1 MTDKQ
6 KIFDTFLDDLLVDSV
21 FIPNKKD
28 DEDEEERKKKE
39 AERLKEIQE
48 DIKVQPTFDEQPVEE
63 EQSKVISEDELIKT
77 PVSKTQQKVFDSF
90 IEEVEELK
98 EEDDEK
104 ELSYTR
110 RVKYGAA
117 QEPTIAGSTTRLV
130 KAGFQAAISDETFSE
145 AARRIEKE
153 RQEEILQ
160 DFPEFRGREED
171 LAVLS
176 GRMGVAVTD
185 PVTFF
190 IPWVKIAKA
199 GKVASAATGASVA
212 TADIALREKAL
223 YGEVS
228 PTSLALAAGL
238 GAGSTVMGDLIAR
251 RVMPSKNAKVNHINE
266 KGDVVSTPLKDVTPP
281 VVPKL
286 TRKQQQEL
294 EEIGEEVYVESL
306 ETIQSFS
313 DNINTL
319 GLKYTERDV
328 IRNAIREIQDKLNT
342 KQFKNIK
349 KEDQLELF
357 PEMPSALTLTKQEQK
372 QLTRELYDYKQQL
385 QTLQKE
391 IDRKT
396 LIEQPENMSIVGV
409 HSFVKAYRKG
419 LLEGEVGENLIRAM
433 VHETVRP
440 LFGAVGGGVI
450 GVYTS
455 DDYDD
460 TGLTNAMVA
469 GAFFGAFSK
478 RLENVK
484 FGIKKSAK
492 NIALEESEKIFK
504 EKFRSVAK
512 RFFAGTHGAKL
523 QSGNP
528 IMQKFGRDAV
538 KIQGAN
544 LDPDQV
550 IGESVEEVA
559 FEMQDRYRNLLF
571 KSVGNASEDDIMAAG
586 RIVQQKGMPKKAK
599 YSFLENEDLANS
611 NAVRLANKI
620 ISVNN
625 QFKDEV
631 RRTGLQFNEVD
642 SYGLT
647 QLLDATYLKK
657 LGGRAEAINLVAD
670 MFKLQHKNNVGKV
683 VLGYSKSPLKELT
696 DGQAR
701 YKAIKYL
708 DRSDSLRRQSI
719 MDVEKLEKNTT
730 AFIKNN
736 KEAISKDET
745 LIQSARFFENNRVI
759 FDQEARALGKKLFIQ
774 DPITTNLEL
783 FKNTVPVAAFSK
795 RFGPKGQGID
805 DVARDLRKYYNQYG
819 DLESNLSLQKL
830 YKQDLK
836 DIGETVNAIF
846 GVHQVRHEPQ
856 EAARLFVLAMQTLLA
871 TTKLTYV
878 ALPSLGDLVQTMQNS
893 GFKSSYNSFIRQ
905 FKDTK
910 KSLPSREG
918 LGLRSE
924 QINEGIFGRAFT
936 KGRQYDGEIDRFIKE
951 STIDPTGRAT
961 RGLINFQRRF
971 FEAVQ
976 LGRVTRFAREFAFD
990 TGTFRAFNLGKELR
1004 TKGKLKTSKR
1014 RELSAMGLT
1023 PEAAKYLGKF
1033 KNMDDAF
1040 NDVTGKQ
1047 LLLRAGRRTADRD
1060 ALIPQVGN
1068 RRLFS
1073 QSKNPWVKFAGSFLS
1088 WAQAKSSQTNALLR
1102 RIEDGDAKLAVMML
1116 GSLSFYATIRQ
1127 LHVGLNPN
1135 EKYREEFNLGPEEV
1149 FQDTQSL
1156 IETLADAQQ
1165 FSGQMMPWYL
1175 DKVIQ
1180 SGKYAYGSPVEQVYP
1195 VVGMASDFYEALVK
1209 DIIFDQKYRSGILK
1223 ATETVVPGAKQII
1236 RRPGVGKFFGLDD
1249 SILEEAKA
1257 ADKPDTGPRITFKD
1271 GGPFEG
1277 KELSKDYPVASVA
1290 KNPSKRKDVM
1300 GTQSYS
1306 VQANQEPINPFTN
1319 KPYTDIYYNK
1329 LNSLT
1334 N

>member
-1 MTDKQ
+1 MTDQ
-6 KIFDTFLDDLLVDSV
+6 QEIFDTFFDDLLVDSV
-21 FIPNKKD
+21 SIPTKKD
-28 DEDEEERKKKE
+28 DEDEEERKRKE

-48 DIKVQPTFDEQPVEE
+48 EIETKPTFDEQPVEE
-63 EQSKVISEDELIKT
+63 ETEVISEEKIIKT
-77 PVSKTQQKVFDSF
+77 PVSKTEQQVLNSF
-90 IEEVEELK
+90 IDQIEEPK
-98 EEDDEK
+98 EEEEK

-117 QEPTIAGSTTRLV
+117 QEPTIAGSAARLL
-130 KAGFQAAISDETFSE
+130 KAGFQAAVSDETFSE
-145 AARRIEKE
+145 AAQRIEKN

-176 GRMGVAVTD
+176 GRMGVAVAD

-199 GKVASAATGASVA
+199 GKVASAATGAAVA
-212 TADIALREKAL
+212 TGDVALREKAL
-223 YGEVS
+223 YGEVN
-228 PTSLALAAGL
+228 PTSIALAAGL
-238 GAGSTVMGDLIAR
+238 GATSTVMGDLIAR
-251 RVMPSKNAKVNHINE
+251 RVMTSKNAKVNHIDE
-266 KGDVVSTPLKDVTPP
+266 KGDVVSTPLEDVTPP
-281 VVPKL
+281 VVSKL
-286 TRKQQQEL
+286 TKQQQQEL

-342 KQFKNIK
+342 KQFKNIA

-357 PEMPSALTLTKQEQK
+357 PEIPSALTLTKQEQK
-372 QLTRELYDYKQQL
+372 KLTRELYDYKQQL
-385 QTLQKE
+385 QTIQKE
-391 IDRKT
+391 IDTKT
-396 LIEQPENMSIVGV
+396 LIEQPQTMAIIGV
-409 HSFVKAYRKG
+409 ESFVKAYRKG
-419 LLEGEVGENLIRAM
+419 LLDGDTGQNLIRAL

-440 LFGAVGGGVI
+440 IFGAAAGGVI
-450 GVYTS
+450 GVYTA

-460 TGLTNAMVA
+460 SEVINAMKL
-469 GAFFGAFSK
+469 GAFLGFSAK

-484 FGIKKSAK
+484 PGIKKSIK
-492 NIALEESEKIFK
+492 NIFLNESEKIFK
-504 EKFRSVAK
+504 AKFRNVAK

-523 QSGNP
+523 QAGNP

-538 KIQGAN
+538 KIQGSSLN
-544 LDPDQV
+544 PDQV

-559 FEMQDRYRNLLF
+559 FEMNDRYRNSLF
-571 KSVGNASEDDIMAAG
+571 KSVGNASEDDVLAAG
-586 RIVQQKGMPKKAK
+586 RIVQQNGMPSKAN
-599 YSFLENEDLANS
+599 YSFLEDGDLANS

-620 ISVNN
+620 ISINN

-647 QLLDATYLKK
+647 QILDATYLEK
-657 LGGRAEAINLVAD
+657 LGGRDEAINLVAD

-701 YKAIKYL
+701 NKAIKYL
-708 DRSDSLRRQSI
+708 DSSDSLRRQSI
-719 MDVEKLEKNTT
+719 IDIEKLEKNTT

-759 FDQEARALGKKLFIQ
+759 FDQEARALGKNLFIQ

-805 DVARDLRKYYNQYG
+805 DIARDLRKYYNQYG
-819 DLESNLSLQKL
+819 DLKSNLSLQKL

-836 DIGETVNAIF
+836 DIGETVNALF
-846 GVHQVRHEPQ
+846 GVHQIRHEPQ
-856 EAARLFVLAMQTLLA
+856 EGARLAVLALQTILA
-871 TTKLTYV
+871 TTKLTKV

-893 GFKSSYNSFIRQ
+893 GFKASYNSFVRQ
-905 FKDTK
+905 FKNTK
-910 KSLPSREG
+910 NTLPSREG

-951 STIDPTGRAT
+951 STVDPTGRTT
-961 RGLINFQRRF
+961 RGLINFQRKF
-971 FEAVQ
+971 FEAIQ

-1004 TKGKLKTSKR
+1004 TKGKLKPSKR

-1023 PEAAKYLGKF
+1023 AEAATYLGKF
-1033 KNMDDAF
+1033 KSMDDAF
-1040 NDVTGKQ
+1040 NNVTGKQ

-1073 QSKNPWVKFAGSFLS
+1073 QSKSPWVKFMGSFLS

-1102 RIEDGDAKLAVMML
+1102 RIEDGDTKLAVMML
-1116 GSLSFYATIRQ
+1116 GSLSIYTTIRQ
-1127 LHVGLNPN
+1127 LQVALNPN
-1135 EKYREEFNLGPEEV
+1135 EKYREEFNLGPEEI
-1149 FQDTQSL
+1149 FKDTQSL

-1165 FSGQMMPWYL
+1165 FSGQMMPWYV
-1175 DKVIQ
+1175 DKIVQ
-1180 SGKYAYGSPVEQVYP
+1180 TGKFTYGSPVESLYP
-1195 VVGMASDFYEALVK
+1195 VVGLASDFYEGLIK
-1209 DIIFDQKYRSGILK
+1209 DIAFNQKYRTGVIK
-1223 ATETVVPGAKQII
+1223 IGETVLPGAKELT
-1236 RRPGVGKFFGLDD
+1236 RREEVGKFFGLDD
-1249 SILEEAKA
+1249 SIYEEAKE
-1257 ADKPDTGPRITFKD
+1257 ADKPDTGPRIQFV
-1271 GGPFEG
+1271 EG
-1277 KELSKDYPVASVA
+1277 KEVSKDYPVPSAA
-1290 KNPSKRKDVM
+1290 KNPSQRKDVM
-1300 GTQSYS
+1300 GLQSYET
-1306 VQANQEPINPFTN
+1306 QANLEPINPFTN
-1319 KPYTDIYYNK
+1319 KPYTDIYKKNMA
-1329 LNSLT
+1329 
-1334 N
+1334 

>member
-1 MTDKQ
+1 MTDQ
-6 KIFDTFLDDLLVDSV
+6 QEIFDTFFDDLLVDSV
-21 FIPNKKD
+21 SIPTKKD
-28 DEDEEERKKKE
+28 DEDEEERKRKE

-48 DIKVQPTFDEQPVEE
+48 EIEAQPTFDEQPVEE
-63 EQSKVISEDELIKT
+63 EETEVISEEEIIKT
-77 PVSKTQQKVFDSF
+77 PVSKTEQQMFDSF
-90 IEEVEELK
+90 MEEVEAPQ
-98 EEDDEK
+98 EEDER

-117 QEPTIAGSTTRLV
+117 QEPTILGSTGRLI
-130 KAGFQAAISDETFSE
+130 KAGFQAAVSDETFSE
-145 AARRIEKE
+145 AAQRIEKD

-176 GRMGVAVTD
+176 GRMGVAVAD

-199 GKVASAATGASVA
+199 GKVASAATGAAVA
-212 TADIALREKAL
+212 TGDVALREKAL

-228 PTSLALAAGL
+228 PTSIALAAGL
-238 GAGSTVMGDLIAR
+238 GASSTVMGDLIAR
-251 RVMPSKNAKVNHINE
+251 RVMTSKNAKVNHIDE
-266 KGDVVSTPLKDVTPP
+266 KGDIVSTPLEDVTPP
-281 VVPKL
+281 VVSKL
-286 TRKQQQEL
+286 TKKQQEEL

-342 KQFKNIK
+342 KQFKNIA

-357 PEMPSALTLTKQEQK
+357 PETPSSLNLTKQEQK
-372 QLTRELYDYKQQL
+372 RLTRELYDYKQQL

-391 IDRKT
+391 IDTKT
-396 LIEQPENMSIVGV
+396 LVEQPEHMAIVGV
-409 HSFVKAYRKG
+409 RSFVKAYRKG

-440 LFGAVGGGVI
+440 LFGAIAGGVV
-450 GVYTS
+450 GVYAS

-460 TGLTNAMVA
+460 TGVKNAMVA
-469 GAFFGAFSK
+469 GAFLGAFSK
-478 RLENVK
+478 RFENVK
-484 FGIKKSAK
+484 FGIVRDKK
-492 NIALEESEKIFK
+492 NIALEESEKIFRK
-504 EKFRSVAK
+504 KYRSVAK
-512 RFFAGTHGAKL
+512 RFFAGTHAAKL
-523 QSGNP
+523 QAGNP

-538 KIQGAN
+538 KIQGAS

-559 FEMQDRYRNLLF
+559 FEMNDRYRNSLF
-571 KSVGNASEDDIMAAG
+571 KSVGNASEEDILAAG
-586 RIVQQKGMPKKAK
+586 RIVQQKGMPKKAE
-599 YSFLENEDLANS
+599 YSFLEDGDLANN

-647 QLLDATYLKK
+647 QILDATYLEK
-657 LGGRAEAINLVAD
+657 LGGRDEAINLVAD

-683 VLGYSKSPLKELT
+683 VLGYSNSPLKELT

-701 YKAIKYL
+701 DKATKYL
-708 DRSDSLRRQSI
+708 DRSDGLRRQSI

-805 DVARDLRKYYNQYG
+805 DIARDLRKYYNQYG
-819 DLESNLSLQKL
+819 DLKSNLSLQKL

-836 DIGETVNAIF
+836 DIGETVNALF

-856 EAARLFVLAMQTLLA
+856 EDYRLAILAFQTILA
-871 TTKLTYV
+871 TTKLTKV

-893 GFKSSYNSFIRQ
+893 GFKASYNSFVRQ

-910 KSLPSREG
+910 NTLPSREG

-951 STIDPTGRAT
+951 STIDPNGRAT

-1004 TKGKLKTSKR
+1004 TKGKLKASKR

-1023 PEAAKYLGKF
+1023 AGAAEYLGKF
-1033 KNMDDAF
+1033 KSMDDAF

-1073 QSKNPWVKFAGSFLS
+1073 QSKNPYVKFMGSFLS

-1102 RIEDGDAKLAVMML
+1102 RIEDGDTKLAVMML
-1116 GSLSFYATIRQ
+1116 GSLSIYTTIRQ
-1127 LHVGLNPN
+1127 LQVALNPN
-1135 EKYREEFNLGPEEV
+1135 EKYREEFNLGPEEI
-1149 FQDTQSL
+1149 FKDTQSL

-1165 FSGQMMPWYL
+1165 FSGQMMPWYA

-1180 SGKYAYGSPVEQVYP
+1180 NVKYSYGSPVESLYP

-1209 DIIFDQKYRSGILK
+1209 DMVINQKFRTGGIK
-1223 ATETVVPGAKQII
+1223 IGETLIPGAKELT
-1236 RRPGVGKFFGLDD
+1236 RREGVGKFFGLND
-1249 SILEEAKA
+1249 SIYEEAKV
-1257 ADKPDTGPRITFKD
+1257 ADKPDTGPRITFQD

-1290 KNPSKRKDVM
+1290 NNPSKRKDVM

-1319 KPYTDIYYNK
+1319 KPYTDIYYNQAK
-1329 LNSLT
+1329 
-1334 N
+1334 

>member
-1 MTDKQ
+1 MTDQ
-6 KIFDTFLDDLLVDSV
+6 QEIFDTFFDDLLVDSV
-21 FIPNKKD
+21 SIPTKKD
-28 DEDEEERKKKE
+28 DEDEEERKRKE

-48 DIKVQPTFDEQPVEE
+48 EIEAQPTFDEQPVKEE
-63 EQSKVISEDELIKT
+63 EETEVISEEEIIKT
-77 PVSKTQQKVFDSF
+77 PVSKTEQQMFDSF
-90 IEEVEELK
+90 MEEVEAPK
-98 EEDDEK
+98 EEDEK

-117 QEPTIAGSTTRLV
+117 QEPLIVGSTARLI
-130 KAGFQAAISDETFSE
+130 KAGFQAAVSDETFSE
-145 AARRIEKE
+145 AAQRIEKE

-176 GRMGVAVTD
+176 GRMGVAVAD

-199 GKVASAATGASVA
+199 GKVASVATGAAVA
-212 TADIALREKAL
+212 TGDVALREKAL

-228 PTSLALAAGL
+228 PTSIALAAGL
-238 GAGSTVMGDLIAR
+238 GATSTVMGDLIAR
-251 RVMPSKNAKVNHINE
+251 RVMTSKNAKVNHMNE
-266 KGDVVSTPLKDVTPP
+266 KGDMVSTPLEDVTPP
-281 VVPKL
+281 VVSKL
-286 TRKQQQEL
+286 TKEQQKEFGD
-294 EEIGEEVYVESL
+294 IGEEVYVESL
-306 ETIQSFS
+306 ETLQSFS

-328 IRNAIREIQDKLNT
+328 IRNASKEIQDKLNT
-342 KQFKNIK
+342 Q
-349 KEDQLELF
+349 
-357 PEMPSALTLTKQEQK
+357 SAINLTKQEQK
-372 QLTRELYDYKQQL
+372 KLTRELYDYKQQI
-385 QTLQKE
+385 QTIQKE
-391 IDRKT
+391 IDT
-396 LIEQPENMSIVGV
+396 LTLVKQPENMAIVGV
-409 HSFVKAYRKG
+409 SSFVKAYQKG

-433 VHETVRP
+433 VHEIVRP
-440 LFGAVGGGVI
+440 LFGATAGGVV

-460 TGLTNAMVA
+460 TGVTNAMIA

-484 FGIKKSAK
+484 SGIKKSAR
-492 NIALEESEKIFK
+492 NIALKESEKIFK
-504 EKFRSVAK
+504 SKFRSVAK
-512 RFFAGTHGAKL
+512 RFFAGTHAAKL
-523 QSGNP
+523 QAGNP
-528 IMQKFGRDAV
+528 IMQKFGRDTV
-538 KIQGAN
+538 KIQGAS
-544 LDPDQV
+544 LDPDDI
-550 IGESVEEVA
+550 IGESVEEVM
-559 FEMQDRYRNLLF
+559 FEMQDKYRNSLF
-571 KSVGNASEDDIMAAG
+571 KSVGNASELDIMAAG
-586 RIVQQKGMPKKAK
+586 RIVQQKGMPQKAK
-599 YSFLENEDLANS
+599 YSFLEDGDLANS
-611 NAVRLANKI
+611 NAVRLANRI

-631 RRTGLQFNEVD
+631 RKTGLQFNEVD

-647 QLLDATYLKK
+647 QILDSKYLEK
-657 LGGRAEAINLVAD
+657 LGGRDESINLVAE

-696 DGQAR
+696 DEQAIT
-701 YKAIKYL
+701 KATKYI
-708 DRSDSLRRQSI
+708 DGSDSLRRQSI
-719 MDVEKLEKNTT
+719 MDIEKLEKNTT

-805 DVARDLRKYYNQYG
+805 DIARDLKKYYNQYG
-819 DLESNLSLQKL
+819 DLKSNLSLQKL

-846 GVHQVRHEPQ
+846 GVHQVKHEPQ
-856 EAARLFVLAMQTLLA
+856 ENARLIVLAFQTILA
-871 TTKLTYV
+871 TTKLTKV

-893 GFKSSYNSFIRQ
+893 GFKSSYNSFVRQ

-910 KSLPSREG
+910 NTLPSREG

-951 STIDPTGRAT
+951 STIDPTGRTT
-961 RGLINFQRRF
+961 RGLINFQRKF
-971 FEAVQ
+971 FEVVQ

-990 TGTFRAFNLGKELR
+990 TGTFRAFTLGKELQ

-1023 PEAAKYLGKF
+1023 PEASKYLGKF
-1033 KNMDDAF
+1033 KSMDDAF

-1060 ALIPQVGN
+1060 ALIPQIGN

-1073 QSKNPWVKFAGSFLS
+1073 QSKSPWVKFMGSFLS

-1102 RIEDGDAKLAVMML
+1102 RIEDGDGKLAAMML
-1116 GSLSFYATIRQ
+1116 GSLSIYTTIRQ
-1127 LHVGLNPN
+1127 LQVALNPN
-1135 EKYREEFNLGPEEV
+1135 EKYREEFNLGPDEI
-1149 FQDTQSL
+1149 FKDTQSL

-1165 FSGQMMPWYL
+1165 FSGQMMPWYV
-1175 DKVIQ
+1175 DKIVQ
-1180 SGKYAYGSPVEQVYP
+1180 TGKFSYGSPVESLYP
-1195 VVGMASDFYEALVK
+1195 VVGLASDFYEALIKDMIFNQKFRTGAVK
-1209 DIIFDQKYRSGILK
+1209 IGETII
-1223 ATETVVPGAKQII
+1223 PGAKELT
-1236 RRPGVGKFFGLDD
+1236 RREGVGKFFGLDD
-1249 SILEEAKA
+1249 SIYEEAKV
-1257 ADKPDTGPRITFKD
+1257 ADKPDTGPRITFQD

-1277 KELSKDYPVASVA
+1277 KELSKDYPVSSVA
-1290 KNPSKRKDVM
+1290 QNPSNRKDVM
-1300 GTQSYS
+1300 GTHSYS

-1319 KPYTDIYYNK
+1319 KPYTDIYYNQVK
-1329 LNSLT
+1329 
-1334 N
+1334 